1 MIIAYQSK
9 HQQQLCCL
17 RADTHWATMPN
28 STRSKF
34 DTVDRVE
41 RTFDIRATKI
51 THFRQKSTELNG
63 SSLPTMSNAT
73 SCRILVCRQFVR
85 TSDKVETTSLGI
97 HCRST
102 LVRHRTSRRQS
113 TFDKT
118 ATKARQTRK
127 STTLSTFVLAD
138 GVEFDFVATV

>member
-1 MIIAYQSK
+1 MHTGRQCRIRHGRPCRKDVRHSRDK
-9 HQQQLCCL
+9 NHPL
-17 RADTHWATMPN
+17 
-28 STRSKF
+28 STK
-34 DTVDRVE
+34 VNRVE
-41 RTFDIRATKI
+41 RIKFADNVERDK
-51 THFRQKSTELNG
+51 L
-63 SSLPTMSNAT
+63 SNP
-73 SCRILVCRQFVR
+73 IVCRQFVR

-127 STTLSTFVLAD
+127 STSLSTFVLAD